1 MKRSSPKYTR
11 RHYEATAGLI
21 RQLDVISRD
30 VHIQKYVEMFGRD
43 NPHFSRERFI
53 AACVPEVIEVTS
65 EGKRALLS
73 GGR

>member
-1 MKRSSPKYTR
+1 
-11 RHYEATAGLI
+11 
-21 RQLDVISRD
+21 
-30 VHIQKYVEMFGRD
+30 MFGRD